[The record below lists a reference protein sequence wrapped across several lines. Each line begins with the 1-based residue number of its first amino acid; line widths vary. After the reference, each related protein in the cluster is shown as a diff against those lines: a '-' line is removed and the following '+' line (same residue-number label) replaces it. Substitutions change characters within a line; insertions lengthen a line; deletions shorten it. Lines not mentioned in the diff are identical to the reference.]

1 MDALM
6 HGRLTHVVAV
16 VGVVGLLGAAV
27 LAGSQA
33 AAAGASQLP
42 TLAVSFNQDGSISVA
57 LEDDTLAGS
66 QRDLRIP
73 SSKGGGRRPASLH
86 DTRPPPSS
94 SNPDPKATAPSPD
107 APNGSDDEL
116 IGSIGSAGACS
127 LALVGLPV
135 DAVAAAA

>member
-66 QRDLRIP
+66 QRDLP
-73 SSKGGGRRPASLH
+73 YSQQ
-86 DTRPPPSS
+86 
-94 SNPDPKATAPSPD
+94 
-107 APNGSDDEL
+107 
-116 IGSIGSAGACS
+116 
-127 LALVGLPV
+127 
-135 DAVAAAA
+135 